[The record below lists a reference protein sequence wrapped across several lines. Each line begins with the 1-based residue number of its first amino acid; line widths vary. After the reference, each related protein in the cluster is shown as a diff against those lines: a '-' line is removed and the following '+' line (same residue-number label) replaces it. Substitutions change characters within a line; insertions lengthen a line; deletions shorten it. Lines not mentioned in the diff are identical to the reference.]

1 MRPPPTHCPLGGP
14 WSLVSHSHG
23 NEQEENF
30 NFSIQFN
37 LILFPMEFQFTNIL
51 MLREEDGMAK
61 RGQRGPGTVLPPT
74 EKLLVVGADR
84 NC

>member
-1 MRPPPTHCPLGGP
+1 MI
-14 WSLVSHSHG
+14 
-23 NEQEENF
+23 
-30 NFSIQFN
+30 FSIQFN

>member
-1 MRPPPTHCPLGGP
+1 MMSMIGCVAGRTE
-14 WSLVSHSHG
+14 V
-23 NEQEENF
+23 
-30 NFSIQFN
+30 IIFN